1 MSVVSLDSRRP
12 HLVVDSRSID
22 GMIHVYP
29 VSYWRSWAAGN
40 PVEVEPPTDVL
51 RRIVAE
57 WLALLDQD
65 ELGDGAA

>member
-22 GMIHVYP
+22 GMVHVYP
-29 VSYWRSWAAGN
+29 VSYWRDWAAGK
-40 PVEVEPPTDVL
+40 PVGVEPPTDVL

-57 WLALLDQD
+57 WLGLLEQD
-65 ELGDGAA
+65 EPGGGAA